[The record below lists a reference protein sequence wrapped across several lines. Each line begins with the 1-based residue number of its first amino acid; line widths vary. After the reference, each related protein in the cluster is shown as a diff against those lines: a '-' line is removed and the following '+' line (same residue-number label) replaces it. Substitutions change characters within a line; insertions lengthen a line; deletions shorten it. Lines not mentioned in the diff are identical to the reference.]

1 MESSYLYP
9 KFVHRINPDR
19 IRIIVECGSRD
30 GLDSLALNQFYAPEK
45 IYAFE
50 CNPEAIEICKR
61 NLADSPVVLIEKAVY
76 NENKVIDF
84 FPTDM
89 EKSTNK
95 ELGASS
101 ILWHLDNKESYFQ
114 KKTQVEAIRLDT
126 FMEQES
132 LTHIDLLCMD
142 VQGAE
147 IEVLEGLGKK
157 LSKIKYIITEVA
169 FQHYY
174 EGDHLFIDVVRY
186 LNKYGFH
193 LSIGRGR
200 MGALK
205 EGFTDV
211 LFQNKGRV

>member
-1 MESSYLYP
+1 MLSSYLHP
-9 KFVHRINPDR
+9 KFVHRINRNR
-19 IRIIVECGSRD
+19 IRVIVECGSRD

-126 FMEQES
+126 FMDQENIP
-132 LTHIDLLCMD
+132 HIDLLCMD
-142 VQGAE
+142 VQGVE
-147 IEVLEGLGKK
+147 MEVFEGLGKQ
-157 LSKIKYIITEVA
+157 LSKVKYIITEIA
-169 FQHYY
+169 FEHYY
-174 EGDHLFIDVVRY
+174 EGDHLFLEVTQY

-193 LSIGRGR
+193 LSIGHGPVGIHRR
-200 MGALK
+200 
-205 EGFTDV
+205 GFTNI
-211 LFQNKGRV
+211 LFQNKARV